1 LIPLPTREKKKKVS
15 DCQPR
20 TATCV
25 RGSSSGKK
33 GVRLSAESESYGT
46 KGLAM
51 VLAPPA
57 FIDPKKGK
65 VVNKLQTAV
74 MDLVC

>member
-15 DCQPR
+15 DCQPP
-20 TATCV
+20 TANCV
-25 RGSSSGKK
+25 RGSLRGKN

-46 KGLAM
+46 KELAM
-51 VLAPPA
+51 VLALPA
-57 FIDPKKGK
+57 FMDPKKGD

-74 MDLVC
+74 IDLLR